1 MVTNVTSLTRSG
13 LSDFLVQRVS
23 AVIIAAYVICV
34 LGYLIA
40 NPGLNHAQLVG
51 YFGSLPMKLF
61 SSMAILSTAAHAW
74 IGMWTVGTDYLRE
87 AHVGAG
93 ATALRL
99 VYQSLC
105 VLVLFVF
112 VAWGL
117 TIFWGLPS

>member
-34 LGYLIA
+34 IGFFIA
-40 NPGLNHAQLVG
+40 NPGLTHSDLVR
-51 YFGSLPMKLF
+51 YFGALPMQLF
-61 SSMAILSTAAHAW
+61 STLAILSTAAHAW
-74 IGMWTVGTDYLRE
+74 IGMWTIGTDYLRE
-87 AHVGAG
+87 AHVGRG

-99 VYQSLC
+99 LYQSFC

-112 VAWGL
+112 VGWGL
-117 TIFWGLPS
+117 TLFWSLG